1 MGTMIKTMTM
11 ITTMITTMRT
21 TMRTTMIV
29 VVASLLLV
37 EVVVDVVDVVDKVDV
52 VEGQGVVL
60 DGRPMT
66 PGSKTHLRRTITVTV
81 DVADGVKSV
90 VQAITIPTVA
100 VDGVGGVVLATTTMA
115 ITMTLTTTMTLTM
128 TLTLTMTID
137 AMDGV
142 VEVVME
148 GRCMASVLMGLNR
161 LVQTTR
167 GQTSVLTAPYQP
179 GSRLARQ
186 EEDHDVQTTK
196 CLSVLMEPDLST
208 GSAKTQVNPPAPMDL
223 PQWQRPNS
231 KASLSKQ
238 PSCAA
243 SREWFEEINHS
254 CPAPILAS
262 ILVERLRA

>member
-1 MGTMIKTMTM
+1 MTM

-21 TMRTTMIV
+21 TMRTTMITTMITTTITTMITTMIMTMTMTTTMIV

-37 EVVVDVVDVVDKVDV
+37 EVVVDVVDVVDKVDG

-115 ITMTLTTTMTLTM
+115 ITMTMTTTM

-208 GSAKTQVNPPAPMDL
+208 GSAKTQVNPPAPMEL
-223 PQWQRPNS
+223 P
-231 KASLSKQ
+231 
-238 PSCAA
+238 
-243 SREWFEEINHS
+243 HS
-254 CPAPILAS
+254 APMATSQLQGQSVQATFLCS
-262 ILVERLRA
+262 F